1 MKVTYN
7 IDKNDLLAFSK
18 YYIYSDTKRKIYN
31 EIFFALAILYLIT
44 DALLPKILDSGV
56 MSLDFYDFLRLLISL
71 SFFIII
77 YYLVKKIIL
86 YFTKRAFNKGNYN
99 ANIWNIN
106 FEILDNYIYVKWEHS
121 ESKINLDVVIK
132 ICENEKYFFLYV
144 TSSSA
149 LVIPKFK
156 IEWDSKELF
165 EFLRKI

>member
-99 ANIWNIN
+99 ANI
-106 FEILDNYIYVKWEHS
+106 
-121 ESKINLDVVIK
+121 
-132 ICENEKYFFLYV
+132 
-144 TSSSA
+144 
-149 LVIPKFK
+149 
-156 IEWDSKELF
+156 
-165 EFLRKI
+165 